1 MRFYRDLVNAEPVL
15 RDVRVY
21 DASDTG
27 LIAGQ
32 AVKTAAANATEGN
45 GGVIDASATACVD
58 ILGVLAEA
66 PSALSVLA
74 TGTEKFGKVI
84 INPFATYLAEVDATN
99 KGTETA
105 GSTTGETVTCTF
117 SANNAGGWI
126 YVNGPDGNSGQGN
139 ILAIGTATS
148 TTDVRNVTG
157 AAYDDEL
164 GATTTASTFVM
175 LPPTFQGGV
184 SGGSIDLDSTFSK
197 IDGKPA
203 PTGADVIA
211 LDWFVNSK
219 RFPMERLVIARHAGK
234 KDATAKFYGE
244 LFFADHFLKGA
255 STTA

>member
-45 GGVIDASATACVD
+45 GGVIDASATACID

-105 GSTTGETVTCTF
+105 GSTTG
-117 SANNAGGWI
+117 SGPGW
-126 YVNGPDGNSGQGN
+126 N
-139 ILAIGTATS
+139 
-148 TTDVRNVTG
+148 
-157 AAYDDEL
+157 
-164 GATTTASTFVM
+164 
-175 LPPTFQGGV
+175 
-184 SGGSIDLDSTFSK
+184 
-197 IDGKPA
+197 
-203 PTGADVIA
+203 
-211 LDWFVNSK
+211 
-219 RFPMERLVIARHAGK
+219 
-234 KDATAKFYGE
+234 
-244 LFFADHFLKGA
+244 
-255 STTA
+255 